1 MLELPM
7 QTGVGNG
14 SCLALPLRPLQVRR
28 SLLMERVVQEV
39 EEFINQEVEEFI
51 KLRETGVRAS
61 DTWRSQV

>member
-1 MLELPM
+1 
-7 QTGVGNG
+7 
-14 SCLALPLRPLQVRR
+14 
-28 SLLMERVVQEV
+28 MERVVQEV